1 MGLRISSVAS
11 GRPCGTLANFVLA
24 AGQFPVTPRSAVYY
38 ETMSSMLKMSLAG
51 LAACLA
57 HGCTGESTTGL
68 ALPDLAAH
76 QWKHRVLI
84 IDTPSMQAAPY
95 LQQISAFDAAAAGL
109 KERDLEVIT
118 QTSAPA
124 FRVRLVG
131 KDGGVKLDRSTPM
144 TTDELFTIID
154 AMPMRQDEVSN
165 R

>member
-1 MGLRISSVAS
+1 
-11 GRPCGTLANFVLA
+11 
-24 AGQFPVTPRSAVYY
+24 
-38 ETMSSMLKMSLAG
+38 MSLAG
-51 LAACLA
+51 LAACMA

-84 IDTPSMQAAPY
+84 VDTPSVQAAPY
-95 LQQISAFDAAAAGL
+95 LQQISALDAAAAGL
-109 KERDLEVIT
+109 KERDLEVII

-131 KDGGVKLDRSTPM
+131 KDGGVKLDRSP
-144 TTDELFTIID
+144 DPIRPQKPVCRGSGPISGNSLELMI
-154 AMPMRQDEVSN
+154 RHGGLLRLS

>member
-1 MGLRISSVAS
+1 MKTA
-11 GRPCGTLANFVLA
+11 
-24 AGQFPVTPRSAVYY
+24 
-38 ETMSSMLKMSLAG
+38 LKMGFAG

-57 HGCTGESTTGL
+57 HGCISESTAGL

-84 IDTPSMQAAPY
+84 IDTPSMQSTLY
-95 LQQISAFDAAAAGL
+95 LQQISAFDAAVASL
-109 KERDLEVIT
+109 KERDLQVIT

-131 KDGGVKLDRSTPM
+131 KDGGVKLDRDTPM
-144 TTDELFTIID
+144 TTDALFALID
-154 AMPMRQDEVSN
+154 AMPMRQDELSN